1 MSSEEDKMK
10 AFKEQLLSV
19 WDDEKVQEKLK
30 QMLAVIKE
38 KEVMCLKEDKKEQHT
53 LDRNK
58 AFAKCKE
65 LEKELAQ
72 SRTEWQR
79 ERDIYQKHYWV
90 WQSELANIKGAY
102 EQQLQ
107 RLRQELEKKQED
119 LNEWKTIATPFV
131 EVLHMYQLLL
141 DLSPVIKSQVQDH
154 FRWQTPESFLIC
166 VGQEKNLLQLWD
178 LVKELNTDCLGDDRF
193 ILLKLLSYS
202 VKKVNGSYGRL
213 RYVLR
218 QEQVGM
224 QFDEHFHIRYRY
236 ESCPYSGTIKEV
248 ILPGIDLIHAGKVEL
263 KRKSVVELV

>member
-30 QMLAVIKE
+30 QMLAVKME
-38 KEVMCLKEDKKEQHT
+38 KEVMCLKEDKKEQHP
-53 LDRNK
+53 LDRNN
-58 AFAKCKE
+58 AFAKC
-65 LEKELAQ
+65 
-72 SRTEWQR
+72 
-79 ERDIYQKHYWV
+79 
-90 WQSELANIKGAY
+90 
-102 EQQLQ
+102 
-107 RLRQELEKKQED
+107 LEKKQED
-119 LNEWKTIATPFV
+119 LDEWKTIATPFV
-131 EVLHMYQLLL
+131 EVLHMYQLLS
-141 DLSPVIKSQVQDH
+141 DLSPIIKSEVQDH
-154 FRWQTPESFLIC
+154 FKWQTPESFLIC

-178 LVKELNTDCLGDDRF
+178 LVKKLNTACLGDDRS

-213 RYVLR
+213 CYDLR

-224 QFDEHFHIRYRY
+224 RFDEHFHIRYRY
-236 ESCPYSGTIKEV
+236 ESCPYNGTIKKV

>member
-30 QMLAVIKE
+30 QMLAVKME
-38 KEVMCLKEDKKEQHT
+38 KEVMCLKEDKKEQQT
-53 LDRNK
+53 RDRNK

-90 WQSELANIKGAY
+90 WQSELSNIKGAY

-119 LNEWKTIATPFV
+119 LNEWKAIATPFV
-131 EVLHMYQLLL
+131 EVLHMYQLLSRFVTGYKESSSGSFQMADTRIFF
-141 DLSPVIKSQVQDH
+141 DLCGTREKS
-154 FRWQTPESFLIC
+154 T
-166 VGQEKNLLQLWD
+166 
-178 LVKELNTDCLGDDRF
+178 
-193 ILLKLLSYS
+193 
-202 VKKVNGSYGRL
+202 
-213 RYVLR
+213 
-218 QEQVGM
+218 
-224 QFDEHFHIRYRY
+224 
-236 ESCPYSGTIKEV
+236 
-248 ILPGIDLIHAGKVEL
+248 
-263 KRKSVVELV
+263 SVVGSG

>member
-1 MSSEEDKMK
+1 M
-10 AFKEQLLSV
+10 
-19 WDDEKVQEKLK
+19 
-30 QMLAVIKE
+30 
-38 KEVMCLKEDKKEQHT
+38 
-53 LDRNK
+53 
-58 AFAKCKE
+58 
-65 LEKELAQ
+65 
-72 SRTEWQR
+72 
-79 ERDIYQKHYWV
+79 
-90 WQSELANIKGAY
+90 
-102 EQQLQ
+102 
-107 RLRQELEKKQED
+107 EKKQED

-131 EVLHMYQLLL
+131 EVLHMYQLLS

-178 LVKELNTDCLGDDRF
+178 LVKKLNTDYLGDDRF

-248 ILPGIDLIHAGKVEL
+248 ILPGIDLIHAGKVEV

>member
-30 QMLAVIKE
+30 QMLAVKIE

-90 WQSELANIKGAY
+90 WQSELANVKGAY

-131 EVLHMYQLLL
+131 EVLHMYQLLS

-154 FRWQTPESFLIC
+154 FRWQTPESFFFFK
-166 VGQEKNLLQLWD
+166 EKEENQIALWD
-178 LVKELNTDCLGDDRF
+178 LGTKVCTYCLGDDRS

-248 ILPGIDLIHAGKVEL
+248 ILPGIDLIHAGKVEV

>member
-30 QMLAVIKE
+30 QMLAVKME

-72 SRTEWQR
+72 SRTE
-79 ERDIYQKHYWV
+79 

-131 EVLHMYQLLL
+131 EVLHMYQLLS

-166 VGQEKNLLQLWD
+166 VGQEKYLLQLWD
-178 LVKELNTDCLGDDRF
+178 LVKELNTDFWEDDRS

-248 ILPGIDLIHAGKVEL
+248 ILPGIDLIHAGRVEV